1 MIDLKDKINY
11 FRFNRPNL
19 IKEKFNNIPIQDQAY
34 HFFSNIYGLDG
45 MKENIFRALIS
56 EEQINILLVGPPA
69 TSKTLVMSTIQEKCN
84 DVFYYDASN
93 TTSAGL
99 IAELFYNKN
108 AKLIIIDEIDKLKR
122 NDLSSLLSL
131 FNNGKIVKKLKEI
144 KYDFKIENVKIFAT
158 SNSIVNLPKPV
169 RSRFQEY
176 YLREYSDDDFIKV
189 VKFCLSKKLPEE
201 ICEAIGLMLISI
213 ERKDVRAAIGISNLL
228 KTNDTKEDV
237 LRVFENWTNYKM
249 EGYGDYG

>member
-1 MIDLKDKINY
+1 MIDLKDKFSY
-11 FRFNRPNL
+11 FRFSRQNL
-19 IKEKFNNIPIQDQAY
+19 IKDRYSNMTTQDQALQ
-34 HFFSNIYGLDG
+34 FFSNIYGLDG
-45 MKENIFRALIS
+45 MKENLFRALIS
-56 EEQINILLVGPPA
+56 EEQTNILLVGPPA

-99 IAELFYNKN
+99 IEELFYNRN

-122 NDLSSLLSL
+122 NDLSSLLGL
-131 FNNGKIVKKLKEI
+131 LNNGKIVKKLKEI
-144 KYDFKIENVKIFAT
+144 KYDFRIENVKIFAT
-158 SNSIVNLPKPV
+158 SNSMVNLPKPV

-176 YLREYSDDDFIKV
+176 YLREYSDDDFIQV
-189 VKFCLSKKLPEE
+189 VKFCLIKKLPEE
-201 ICEAIGLMLISI
+201 ICEAIGLMLISV

-237 LRVFENWTNYKM
+237 LRVFENWTDHKM
-249 EGYGDYG
+249 EGCGDYD